1 MQYTRTMMLPY
12 KKLIV
17 WQKSF
22 TLTLSIY
29 KITSTFPET
38 EKFGLQS
45 QIRRA
50 AVSIP
55 SNIAEGSKRGTAKD
69 FASFL
74 RIALGSG
81 AELETQLL
89 LVREL
94 GYISQSDYSQTDKE
108 LTEVLKILTV
118 LIKKMV

>member
-1 MQYTRTMMLPY
+1 MLPY